1 MVGLAKHVILVIC
14 VSGLAACASNGRSGF
29 FPDLKN
35 IRSPIGAQ
43 EGPPPPVIR
52 QPVLP
57 EMLVNC
63 GGNVL
68 VPALGMTLV
77 TRGQEPPAKGMYLR
91 EERLNAPYRIL
102 PPGSHPSAELSPKRL
117 NIETDKQSRIIGLY
131 CG

>member
-1 MVGLAKHVILVIC
+1 MGIATRMIVA
-14 VSGLAACASNGRSGF
+14 AACLSALAGCGGDGRL
-29 FPDLKN
+29 FPDLHVRN
-35 IRSPIGAQ
+35 PIQLTDEPNPPAIR
-43 EGPPPPVIR
+43 E
-52 QPVLP
+52 PVLP

-77 TRGQEPPAKGMYLR
+77 MRGGIPPTKGMYLR

-117 NIETDKQSRIIGLY
+117 NIETDKSNRIIGLY

>member
-1 MVGLAKHVILVIC
+1 MGIATRMMAAATC
-14 VSGLAACASNGRSGF
+14 LAALAGCGGDGRF
-29 FPDLKN
+29 FPDLQVHSPVQVASEPAPPA
-35 IRSPIGAQ
+35 IR
-43 EGPPPPVIR
+43 E
-52 QPVLP
+52 PVLP

-77 TRGQEPPAKGMYLR
+77 MRGQTPPEKGLYLR

-117 NIETDKQSRIIGLY
+117 NIETDKSNRIIGLY

>member
-1 MVGLAKHVILVIC
+1 MGIAKRMMAAAVCLTALAGCGHE
-14 VSGLAACASNGRSGF
+14 GRL
-29 FPDLKN
+29 FPDLHVSN
-35 IRSPIGAQ
+35 PIHMVGD
-43 EGPPPPVIR
+43 PPPPVIR
-52 QPVLP
+52 EPVLP

-68 VPALGMTLV
+68 VPALGMALV
-77 TRGQEPPAKGMYLR
+77 MRGQTPPEKGMYLR

-117 NIETDKQSRIIGLY
+117 NIETDNANRIIGLY

>member
-1 MVGLAKHVILVIC
+1 MGIATRMMAAAASFGL
-14 VSGLAACASNGRSGF
+14 LAGCGGEGRL
-29 FPDLKN
+29 FPDLHVRN
-35 IRSPIGAQ
+35 PIQLAEDPSPPAIR
-43 EGPPPPVIR
+43 E
-52 QPVLP
+52 PVLP

-77 TRGQEPPAKGMYLR
+77 LRGQTPPEKGLYLR

-117 NIETDKQSRIIGLY
+117 NIETDKANRI
-131 CG
+131 